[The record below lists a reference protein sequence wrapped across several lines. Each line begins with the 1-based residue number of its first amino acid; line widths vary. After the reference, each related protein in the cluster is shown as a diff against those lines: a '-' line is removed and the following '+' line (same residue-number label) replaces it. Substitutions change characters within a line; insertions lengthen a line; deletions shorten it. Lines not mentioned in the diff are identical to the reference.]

1 MYKIIIV
8 DDEPFVRTGFKMSVD
23 WKKYGFQIVAEAS
36 NGREALAEIERCCPD
51 VIFTDIKMPVM
62 DGIELIRHVRKN
74 YPHIISIVLSN
85 YNEFD
90 LVKQA
95 MKAGAEDYF
104 LKVTVDISKL
114 IQFMQ
119 KLKPKLEENKI
130 AHQPDQGIM
139 QKTFSFFSREA
150 TPVNISNMAAVL
162 DEDQNLPEVRGAAF
176 FLSISAYS
184 DFVDNRCGSDLSKS
198 MKLLSSTICSAVA
211 CSQNAIA
218 VYSRDQWI
226 LLMNSES
233 IQTKDAQRSAAD
245 GIRFAVQ
252 QYLGLNC
259 NIGYGVVYQ
268 RVDGLKRLLNQ
279 SNFYFSQTFFQKDVF
294 PVDFSGKRRGMS
306 VPSCLEGWNKK
317 LGCCQWENIRT
328 EISAMVR
335 QAEKTAASP
344 QEFKEYVIRILMML
358 ELKFTLYSPEQV
370 KIGVRNYMGRIY
382 SACSSD
388 DVCKTA
394 EATVGDFLKQMQK
407 IPNQHRREMIQAVD
421 YIEKHF
427 DEKITLQGVADYV
440 HISKNYLSVI
450 FKTECGM
457 SFQDYLIKFRMEKA
471 AQLLLSSSLRVSE
484 ICEKVG
490 YGDIFY
496 FDRSFKRYFGK
507 SPKELRDSLQTL

>member
-23 WKKYGFQIVAEAS
+23 WEKYGFQIVAEAS

-198 MKLLSSTICSAVA
+198 DRKSTRLNSS
-211 CSQNAIA
+211 
-218 VYSRDQWI
+218 
-226 LLMNSES
+226 
-233 IQTKDAQRSAAD
+233 
-245 GIRFAVQ
+245 
-252 QYLGLNC
+252 
-259 NIGYGVVYQ
+259 
-268 RVDGLKRLLNQ
+268 
-279 SNFYFSQTFFQKDVF
+279 
-294 PVDFSGKRRGMS
+294 
-306 VPSCLEGWNKK
+306 
-317 LGCCQWENIRT
+317 
-328 EISAMVR
+328 
-335 QAEKTAASP
+335 
-344 QEFKEYVIRILMML
+344 
-358 ELKFTLYSPEQV
+358 
-370 KIGVRNYMGRIY
+370 
-382 SACSSD
+382 
-388 DVCKTA
+388 
-394 EATVGDFLKQMQK
+394 
-407 IPNQHRREMIQAVD
+407 H
-421 YIEKHF
+421 
-427 DEKITLQGVADYV
+427 
-440 HISKNYLSVI
+440 
-450 FKTECGM
+450 
-457 SFQDYLIKFRMEKA
+457 
-471 AQLLLSSSLRVSE
+471 
-484 ICEKVG
+484 
-490 YGDIFY
+490 
-496 FDRSFKRYFGK
+496 
-507 SPKELRDSLQTL
+507 